1 MQFFPC
7 EIKTYLAALGDG
19 VGLLVLVGAHAE
31 VLHSLTGVALAT
43 EEDGVRAGG
52 RAESELVE
60 GQSLAASLENALLG
74 RLGEAQGGSSQL
86 GDLKQTDIIGD
97 GADNDDGLSLAVDS
111 AGSLLQDAGE
121 GDRRAVDLGEEQAVE
136 DGLAE
141 HA

>member
-1 MQFFPC
+1 M
-7 EIKTYLAALGDG
+7 
-19 VGLLVLVGAHAE
+19 LVGAHAE
-31 VLHSLTGVALAT
+31 VFDSLTGVALAT
-43 EEDGVRAGG
+43 EEDGVRASG

-60 GQSLAASLENALLG
+60 GQSLAASLEDALLG
-74 RLGEAQGGSSQL
+74 RLGEAQGGNNQL

-97 GADNDDGLSLAVDS
+97 GADDDDGLSLAVDS